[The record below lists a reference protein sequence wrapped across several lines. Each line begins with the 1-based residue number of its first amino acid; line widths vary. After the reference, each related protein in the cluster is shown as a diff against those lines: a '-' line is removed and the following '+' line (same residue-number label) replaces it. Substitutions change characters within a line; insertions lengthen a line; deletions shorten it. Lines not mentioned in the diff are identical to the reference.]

1 MKDRVADATK
11 AIRCNSL
18 FHSFAHSLPMKKSN
32 RIWWILGGL
41 VVLIVG
47 GLVAAKQTGIIGK
60 PKATEVDFASV
71 KRTNITE
78 RVSASGRVQ
87 PQVEVKI
94 SPDVSGEIIGL
105 YVNEG
110 DPVKAG
116 QLLCRIRPDNYE
128 SLLARAR
135 ATVNQSRAQLE
146 QAKASV
152 AQSSARLIRAKADYD
167 RNRKLFADKVVSS
180 ADLETSEANY
190 NVAKQEVEAANA
202 NVRASQFNIQS
213 AEASLR
219 DANENLRKT
228 TIYSPVNGTVSKLN
242 VELGERVVGTSQM
255 AGTEIMRIA
264 NLQNMEVRVNVNEND
279 IVRANLGDTADIE
292 VDSYT
297 MVGRKFKGI
306 VYEIANTANGLTSS
320 SGASAALSA
329 DAVTE
334 FEVKVKILNSSYSD
348 LLAQKDKKGYPFKPG
363 MTASVEIITDR
374 KSNVLAVPIAAV
386 TTRGADSTVIDTEE
400 IKDRPT
406 GTVDE
411 KPVNQPEKKDKPKE
425 IVFVNADGKA
435 AQREVKT
442 GISDFENIEII
453 SGLKS
458 GEQII
463 SGPFIAVSKK
473 LKNGELVTK
482 RDPNKNKKKEE
493 KTDE

>member
-1 MKDRVADATK
+1 
-11 AIRCNSL
+11 
-18 FHSFAHSLPMKKSN
+18 MKKSN
-32 RIWWILGGL
+32 RIWWILSGL
-41 VVLIVG
+41 IVLVVG
-47 GLVAAKQTGIIGK
+47 GLVAAKQAGIIGK
-60 PKATEVDFASV
+60 PKASEVDFATV
-71 KRTNITE
+71 KRLDIIE

-128 SLLARAR
+128 SMMARAK

-146 QAKASV
+146 QSKASV
-152 AQSSARLIRAKADYD
+152 AQSSARLIRAKADYE
-167 RNRKLFADKVVSS
+167 RNRKLFTDKVISS

-190 NVAKQEVEAANA
+190 NVAQQEVAASNA
-202 NVRASQFNIQS
+202 NVRAAQFNIQS

-219 DANENLRKT
+219 DASENLRKT
-228 TIYSPVNGTVSKLN
+228 TIYCPVNGTVSKLN

-279 IVRANLGDTADIE
+279 IVRVAMGDTADIE

-297 MVGRKFKGI
+297 TAGRKFKGI
-306 VYEIANTANGLTSS
+306 VYEIGNTANGLTGSSNASS
-320 SGASAALSA
+320 SLST

-334 FEVKVKILNSSYSD
+334 FEVKVKILNNSYAD
-348 LLAQKDKKGYPFKPG
+348 LLAAKDKKGYPFKPG

-374 KSNVLAVPIAAV
+374 KTNVLAVPIAAV
-386 TTRGADSTVIDTEE
+386 TTRGADSTAIDTEKLKE
-400 IKDRPT
+400 RES

-411 KPVNQPEKKDKPKE
+411 KPANQAEKKNRPKE
-425 IVFVNADGKA
+425 IIFVNVGGKA
-435 AQREVKT
+435 TQREVKT
-442 GISDFENIEII
+442 GISDFENIEIL
-453 SGLKS
+453 SGLKP

-463 SGPFIAVSKK
+463 SGPFIAVSKR
-473 LKNGELVTK
+473 LKNGDLIAK
-482 RDPNKNKKKEE
+482 RDPNKSKKKEE
-493 KTDE
+493 KEE

>member
-1 MKDRVADATK
+1 
-11 AIRCNSL
+11 
-18 FHSFAHSLPMKKSN
+18 MKKKSS

-41 VVLIVG
+41 IVLLVG
-47 GLVAAKQTGIIGK
+47 GLVAAKQAGMLGK
-60 PKATEVDFASV
+60 PKSTEVDFATV
-71 KRTNITE
+71 RRLDITE
-78 RVSASGRVQ
+78 HVSASGRVQ

-135 ATVNQSRAQLE
+135 ASVNQSRAQLE
-146 QAKASV
+146 QSKASV

-167 RNRKLFADKVVSS
+167 RNRKLFADKVISA

-228 TIYSPVNGTVSKLN
+228 SIYCPVNGTVSKLN
-242 VELGERVVGTSQM
+242 IELGERVVGTSQM

-279 IVRANLGDTADIE
+279 IVRVNLGDTADIE

-297 MVGRKFKGI
+297 TAGRKFKGI

-320 SGASAALSA
+320 SGAAASLSA

-334 FEVKVKILNSSYSD
+334 FEIKVKILNTSYAD
-348 LLAQKDKKGYPFKPG
+348 LLALKDKKGYPFKPG

-374 KSNVLAVPIAAV
+374 KTGVLAVPIAAV
-386 TTRGADSTVIDTEE
+386 TTRAADSSAIDTAE
-400 IKDRPT
+400 IQDRSN

-411 KPVNQPEKKDKPKE
+411 KPAEVVEKKDRPKE
-425 IVFVNADGKA
+425 IVFVNIGGKA
-435 AQREVKT
+435 TQRVVKT
-442 GISDFENIEII
+442 GISDFENIEIL
-453 SGLKS
+453 SGLKP

-463 SGPFIAVSKK
+463 AGPFIAVSKK
-473 LKNGELVTK
+473 LKNGELVVK
-482 RDPNKNKKKEE
+482 RDPNKSKKKEGE
-493 KTDE
+493 KEE

>member
-1 MKDRVADATK
+1 MK
-11 AIRCNSL
+11 
-18 FHSFAHSLPMKKSN
+18 KKSN
-32 RIWWILGGL
+32 RIWWIVSGL
-41 VVLIVG
+41 VALLVVG
-47 GLVAAKQTGIIGK
+47 FVAAKQTGIIGK
-60 PKATEVDFASV
+60 PKAVDVDFASV
-71 KRTNITE
+71 QRTDITE

-128 SLLARAR
+128 SMMARAR

-146 QAKASV
+146 QSKASV

-167 RNRKLFADKVVSS
+167 RNRKLFTDKVISS

-213 AEASLR
+213 AEASQR
-219 DANENLRKT
+219 DASDNLRKT
-228 TIYSPVNGTVSKLN
+228 TIYCPVNGTVSKLN
-242 VELGERVVGTSQM
+242 IELGERVVGTSQM

-279 IVRANLGDTADIE
+279 IVRVNQGDTADIE

-297 MVGRKFKGI
+297 MAGRKFKGI

-320 SGASAALSA
+320 SGAAAASLSS

-334 FEVKVKILNSSYSD
+334 FEVKVKIMNSSYRD
-348 LLAQKDKKGYPFKPG
+348 LLDQKDKKGYPFKPG
-363 MTASVEIITDR
+363 MTASVEIITNR
-374 KSNVLAVPIAAV
+374 KAGVLSVPIAAV
-386 TTRGADSTVIDTEE
+386 TTRGADSTAIETAELTE
-400 IKDRPT
+400 RPN

-411 KPVNQPEKKDKPKE
+411 KPANQPAKKEKLRE
-425 IVFVNADGKA
+425 IVFVNVGGKA
-435 AQREVKT
+435 APREVRT

-458 GEQII
+458 GEQVI

-473 LKNGELVTK
+473 LKNGDLVTK
-482 RDPNKNKKKEE
+482 RDVSKKKEE
-493 KTDE
+493 KEE